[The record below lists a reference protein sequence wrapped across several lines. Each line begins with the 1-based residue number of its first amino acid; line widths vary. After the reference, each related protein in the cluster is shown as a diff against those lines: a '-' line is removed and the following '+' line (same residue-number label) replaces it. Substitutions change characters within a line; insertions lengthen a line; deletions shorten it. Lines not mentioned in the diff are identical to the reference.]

1 MKNFR
6 FFAVCAVLL
15 SALFAGSCGGVYGD
29 YKSFNSDL
37 QGTWVSNEQGLYSG
51 KLTIDFDTIT
61 IEGYEENYWAT
72 VLGNDNQCPFK
83 EYPKK
88 VPLKGYS
95 EGVPLNGYSEE
106 GEIFIDYGSAAQNGI
121 PYYYYETVVYPKKY
135 KILEFTFGGKKERLE
150 CQVNY

>member
-6 FFAVCAVLL
+6 FFTLCTVL
-15 SALFAGSCGGVYGD
+15 SALFTSSCGGLLSGD

-37 QGTWVSNEQGLYSG
+37 QGTWVSNAPGLYSG

-61 IEGYEENYWAT
+61 IEGYEEDYWAT
-72 VLGNDNQCPFK
+72 VLGNDNQRPFK
-83 EYPKK
+83 EYPKR

-95 EGVPLNGYSEE
+95 KE

-121 PYYYYETVVYPKKY
+121 PYYYSETGTYPKKY
-135 KILEFTFGGKKERLE
+135 KLLEFTFGGRKEILQ
-150 CQVNY
+150 CQVDY